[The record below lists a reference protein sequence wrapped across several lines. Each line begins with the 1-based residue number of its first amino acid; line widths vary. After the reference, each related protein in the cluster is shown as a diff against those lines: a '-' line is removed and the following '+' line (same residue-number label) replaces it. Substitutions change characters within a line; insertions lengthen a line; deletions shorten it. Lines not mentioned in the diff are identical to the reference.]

1 MKDFKDFT
9 FEDFK
14 ERIVAPQHEVVGSRF
29 VVTHFQVNNV
39 NLYQ

>member
-14 ERIVAPQHEVVGSRF
+14 ERSFAPQHEVVGNRF
-29 VVTHFQVNNV
+29 VVTRFTKE
-39 NLYQ
+39 